1 MKKLKGQK
9 HKFCQNP
16 YAWSSSKQIRVALIL
31 YRTEYSK
38 AEANR
43 ISQAQAQGGMYFQ
56 VVGHNCHALVST
68 LAGAGV
74 SHVGSSGGRGGR
86 GWGACVP
93 RRLAWS
99 REQTEAHTLRGP
111 RKALAALQQFG
122 EHWCVDDRVSWGSF
136 DELQH
141 PCF

>member
-74 SHVGSSGGRGGR
+74 SHVGSSGGRGGGGGGPVFPAGWR
-86 GWGACVP
+86 GLGS
-93 RRLAWS
+93 RRKRTHSEGLVKPWLLCS
-99 REQTEAHTLRGP
+99 SL
-111 RKALAALQQFG
+111 
-122 EHWCVDDRVSWGSF
+122 GSTGV
-136 DELQH
+136 
-141 PCF
+141 